1 MKKQMAFLFSTLALT
16 AAAQAAPLS
25 NGGFESGLTGWSI
38 AGDAAARGDYFGLNP
53 AQGAWQLLLSTAS
66 ASQADDA
73 PLAVGTFNLSGAEPE
88 AAGFA
93 LETFVG
99 LAPGGLDPDPA
110 NAVQAYEGSAARQA
124 FDAAAGS
131 TLSLRYNLLTNET
144 GPSAQGDHAFVVID
158 GVMLK
163 LADASGATA
172 RWNGS
177 GAQTGVGN
185 FSFTFA
191 TGGSHTLALGVV
203 DVGDYD
209 HSSLLAV
216 DAVTVSAVPEPSA
229 WLLMAFGLGALTLM
243 RRRSSQP

>member
-1 MKKQMAFLFSTLALT
+1 MKKQAGFIFFSLALA
-16 AAAQAAPLS
+16 AAAQAAPLA
-25 NGGFESGLTGWSI
+25 NGGFEAGLSDWSVT
-38 AGDAAARGDYFGLNP
+38 GDAAARGATFGVSP
-53 AQGAWQLLLSTAS
+53 AQGAWQLLLGTAS

-73 PLAVGTFNLSGAEPE
+73 PLAVATFNLSGAEPE

-99 LAPGGLDPDPA
+99 LAPGGLDPDAA
-110 NAVQAYEGSAARQA
+110 NAVQAYEGSAARQV

-131 TLSLRYNLLTNET
+131 TLNLRYNLLTNET
-144 GPSAQGDHAFVVID
+144 GTSAQQDYAFVVID
-158 GVMLK
+158 GQLLK

-172 RWNGS
+172 AWNGT
-177 GAQTGVGN
+177 GAQTGYGN

-209 HSSLLAV
+209 RSSLLAV

-229 WLLMAFGLGALTLM
+229 WVLMAFGLGALALM
-243 RRRSSQP
+243 RLRTQP

>member
-1 MKKQMAFLFSTLALT
+1 MKKQAAFLFATLAL
-16 AAAQAAPLS
+16 AAAAHAAPLN
-25 NGGFESGLTGWSI
+25 NGGFESGLVDWSI
-38 AGDAAARGDYFGLNP
+38 AGDAAVRGEYFGVSP
-53 AQGAWQLLLSTAS
+53 AQGAWQLLLGTAS
-66 ASQADDA
+66 ASQPDDA
-73 PLAVGTFNLSGAEPE
+73 PLAVATFNLSGAEPE
-88 AAGFA
+88 ATGFA

-110 NAVQAYEGSAARQA
+110 NAIQAYEGSAARQV

-131 TLSLRYNLLTNET
+131 TLNLRYNLLTNET
-144 GPSAQGDHAFVVID
+144 GTSAQGDYAFVVID

-163 LADASGATA
+163 LANSSAATA
-172 RWNGS
+172 SWNGS
-177 GAQTGVGN
+177 GAQTGIGN
-185 FSFTFA
+185 FSYTFA

-209 HSSLLAV
+209 RSSLLAV

-243 RRRSSQP
+243 RRRSRQS